1 MEELINELDIFVNEK
16 AILSAQIKDIEN
28 KRNELAKERNTKK
41 AQNKI
46 KNDEEVWSE
55 VNCLGKQISDLGN
68 QSQWFQNQINS
79 KLLNVREQSFVEI
92 DNLIAES
99 VRKSRII
106 SEQIEENRDNLEPEE
121 IYELT
126 ESINEIGQEMAR
138 IMFAKRLIKHNQ
150 IIDVINLFSAT
161 ETEESQEQDEQID
174 EILESQKIENTNENE
189 QVQLI
194 NEELKPIEEIAIDP
208 VLTDYYNNINEI
220 TKNLEKEIITLE
232 ETEENQLV
240 NTNTEEPTTIKNI
253 VVKVENGELIYK
265 AELSNETTIKN
276 SLLTKFYKLA
286 DRKYLIIDKEI
297 KSADNLL
304 STTDFLLVELD
315 KAGNATLTNH
325 KVNLK
330 TFSETQIITS
340 NYTFD
345 IATEILTYGS
355 DKIDLKK
362 IIGSSNN
369 YTKEDLIPDE
379 SKNINDN
386 VTNIGTNGN
395 NGNNTTGG
403 NDGNNTGGNGNTTG
417 GNGGTTIEEIKKA
430 TKQTSVVS
438 VTSTVNKII
447 IDYVIYDPYKEY
459 TSVYMEVQ
467 KEDSDKVE
475 VIYLNAN
482 NTRYE
487 LKDILPN
494 TKYNLKFKYTATE
507 EGQTI
512 IKEFSNTTISTQK
525 PKLSLK
531 VTRTRVGEITYVIT
545 TDNSYKLTKA
555 DLVVTIKD
563 SKTGETRKKTISD
576 VSIDSKEKIVKL
588 DKMTDGDIIE
598 LKLINVKSEDTII
611 KGITASD
618 KFIY

>member
-16 AILSAQIKDIEN
+16 AVLSAQIKDIEN

-161 ETEESQEQDEQID
+161 ETEESQEQDEQIN
-174 EILESQKIENTNENE
+174 EIIEKQEIENKEENE

-265 AELSNETTIKN
+265 AELSNETTIKIYPIKEKI
-276 SLLTKFYKLA
+276 LEKEKFERETWKRELIEYSAKNYRNLRNIA
-286 DRKYLIIDKEI
+286 IKKMDPIVCEILDRYAVQYDMDSQNLVYNYVMSFSSIDDYDSDILPAITYNLSYINEAKISKKEI
-297 KSADNLL
+297 KSL
-304 STTDFLLVELD
+304 
-315 KAGNATLTNH
+315 
-325 KVNLK
+325 
-330 TFSETQIITS
+330 Q
-340 NYTFD
+340 
-345 IATEILTYGS
+345 
-355 DKIDLKK
+355 
-362 IIGSSNN
+362 
-369 YTKEDLIPDE
+369 
-379 SKNINDN
+379 
-386 VTNIGTNGN
+386 
-395 NGNNTTGG
+395 
-403 NDGNNTGGNGNTTG
+403 
-417 GNGGTTIEEIKKA
+417 
-430 TKQTSVVS
+430 
-438 VTSTVNKII
+438 
-447 IDYVIYDPYKEY
+447 
-459 TSVYMEVQ
+459 
-467 KEDSDKVE
+467 
-475 VIYLNAN
+475 
-482 NTRYE
+482 
-487 LKDILPN
+487 
-494 TKYNLKFKYTATE
+494 
-507 EGQTI
+507 
-512 IKEFSNTTISTQK
+512 
-525 PKLSLK
+525 
-531 VTRTRVGEITYVIT
+531 
-545 TDNSYKLTKA
+545 
-555 DLVVTIKD
+555 
-563 SKTGETRKKTISD
+563 
-576 VSIDSKEKIVKL
+576 KIVKNSTQNAL
-588 DKMTDGDIIE
+588 VDIIG
-598 LKLINVKSEDTII
+598 NVTLSEKI
-611 KGITASD
+611 KCFMKKIFNISSANILPEGN
-618 KFIY
+618 KE

>member
-126 ESINEIGQEMAR
+126 ELINEIGQEMAR

-194 NEELKPIEEIAIDP
+194 NEELKPIEEIAVDP
-208 VLTDYYNNINEI
+208 TLTDYYNNINEI

-265 AELSNETTIKN
+265 AELSNETTIKIYPIKEKI
-276 SLLTKFYKLA
+276 LEKEKFERETWKRELIEYSAKNYRNLRNIA
-286 DRKYLIIDKEI
+286 IKKMDPIVCEILDRYAVQYDMDSQNLVYNYVMSFSSIDDYDSDILPAITYNLSYINEAKISKKEI
-297 KSADNLL
+297 K
-304 STTDFLLVELD
+304 
-315 KAGNATLTNH
+315 
-325 KVNLK
+325 
-330 TFSETQIITS
+330 
-340 NYTFD
+340 
-345 IATEILTYGS
+345 IL
-355 DKIDLKK
+355 
-362 IIGSSNN
+362 
-369 YTKEDLIPDE
+369 
-379 SKNINDN
+379 
-386 VTNIGTNGN
+386 
-395 NGNNTTGG
+395 
-403 NDGNNTGGNGNTTG
+403 
-417 GNGGTTIEEIKKA
+417 
-430 TKQTSVVS
+430 Q
-438 VTSTVNKII
+438 
-447 IDYVIYDPYKEY
+447 
-459 TSVYMEVQ
+459 
-467 KEDSDKVE
+467 
-475 VIYLNAN
+475 
-482 NTRYE
+482 
-487 LKDILPN
+487 
-494 TKYNLKFKYTATE
+494 
-507 EGQTI
+507 
-512 IKEFSNTTISTQK
+512 
-525 PKLSLK
+525 
-531 VTRTRVGEITYVIT
+531 
-545 TDNSYKLTKA
+545 
-555 DLVVTIKD
+555 
-563 SKTGETRKKTISD
+563 
-576 VSIDSKEKIVKL
+576 KIVKNSTQNAL
-588 DKMTDGDIIE
+588 VDIIG
-598 LKLINVKSEDTII
+598 NVTLSEKI
-611 KGITASD
+611 KCFMKKIFNISSANILPEGN
-618 KFIY
+618 KE

>member
-16 AILSAQIKDIEN
+16 AVLSAQIRDIES

-46 KNDEEVWSE
+46 NNDEDVWSE

-79 KLLNVREQSFVEI
+79 KLLRVREQAFIEI

-194 NEELKPIEEIAIDP
+194 NEELKPIEEIAVDP
-208 VLTDYYNNINEI
+208 TLTDYYNNINEI

-265 AELSNETTIKN
+265 AELSNETTIKIYPIKEKI
-276 SLLTKFYKLA
+276 LEKEKFERETWKRELIEYSAKNYRNLRNIA
-286 DRKYLIIDKEI
+286 IKKMDPIVCEILDRYAVQYDMDSQNLVYNYVMSFSSIDDYDSDILPAITYNLSYINEAKISKKEI
-297 KSADNLL
+297 K
-304 STTDFLLVELD
+304 
-315 KAGNATLTNH
+315 
-325 KVNLK
+325 
-330 TFSETQIITS
+330 
-340 NYTFD
+340 
-345 IATEILTYGS
+345 IL
-355 DKIDLKK
+355 
-362 IIGSSNN
+362 
-369 YTKEDLIPDE
+369 
-379 SKNINDN
+379 
-386 VTNIGTNGN
+386 
-395 NGNNTTGG
+395 
-403 NDGNNTGGNGNTTG
+403 
-417 GNGGTTIEEIKKA
+417 
-430 TKQTSVVS
+430 Q
-438 VTSTVNKII
+438 
-447 IDYVIYDPYKEY
+447 
-459 TSVYMEVQ
+459 
-467 KEDSDKVE
+467 
-475 VIYLNAN
+475 
-482 NTRYE
+482 
-487 LKDILPN
+487 
-494 TKYNLKFKYTATE
+494 
-507 EGQTI
+507 
-512 IKEFSNTTISTQK
+512 
-525 PKLSLK
+525 
-531 VTRTRVGEITYVIT
+531 
-545 TDNSYKLTKA
+545 
-555 DLVVTIKD
+555 
-563 SKTGETRKKTISD
+563 
-576 VSIDSKEKIVKL
+576 KIVKNSTQNAL
-588 DKMTDGDIIE
+588 VDIIG
-598 LKLINVKSEDTII
+598 NVTLSEKI
-611 KGITASD
+611 KCFMKKIFNISSANILPQGN
-618 KFIY
+618 KE

>member
-16 AILSAQIKDIEN
+16 AVLSAQIRDIES

-265 AELSNETTIKN
+265 AELSNETTIKIYPIKEKI
-276 SLLTKFYKLA
+276 LEKEKFERETWKRELIEYSAKNYRNLRNIA
-286 DRKYLIIDKEI
+286 IKKMDPIVCEILDRYAVQYDMDSQNLVYNYVMSFSSIDDYDSDILPAITYNLSYINEAKISKKEI
-297 KSADNLL
+297 KSL
-304 STTDFLLVELD
+304 
-315 KAGNATLTNH
+315 
-325 KVNLK
+325 
-330 TFSETQIITS
+330 Q
-340 NYTFD
+340 
-345 IATEILTYGS
+345 
-355 DKIDLKK
+355 
-362 IIGSSNN
+362 
-369 YTKEDLIPDE
+369 
-379 SKNINDN
+379 
-386 VTNIGTNGN
+386 
-395 NGNNTTGG
+395 
-403 NDGNNTGGNGNTTG
+403 
-417 GNGGTTIEEIKKA
+417 
-430 TKQTSVVS
+430 
-438 VTSTVNKII
+438 
-447 IDYVIYDPYKEY
+447 
-459 TSVYMEVQ
+459 
-467 KEDSDKVE
+467 
-475 VIYLNAN
+475 
-482 NTRYE
+482 
-487 LKDILPN
+487 
-494 TKYNLKFKYTATE
+494 
-507 EGQTI
+507 
-512 IKEFSNTTISTQK
+512 
-525 PKLSLK
+525 
-531 VTRTRVGEITYVIT
+531 
-545 TDNSYKLTKA
+545 
-555 DLVVTIKD
+555 
-563 SKTGETRKKTISD
+563 
-576 VSIDSKEKIVKL
+576 KIVKNSTQNAL
-588 DKMTDGDIIE
+588 VDIIG
-598 LKLINVKSEDTII
+598 NVTLSEKI
-611 KGITASD
+611 KCFMKKIFNISSANILPEGN
-618 KFIY
+618 KE

>member
-16 AILSAQIKDIEN
+16 AVLSAQIRDIES

-46 KNDEEVWSE
+46 NNDEDVWSE

-79 KLLNVREQSFVEI
+79 KLLRVREQAFIEI

-126 ESINEIGQEMAR
+126 DNINEIGQSMAR

-265 AELSNETTIKN
+265 AELSNETTIKIYPIKEKILEYSAKN
-276 SLLTKFYKLA
+276 YRNLRNIAIKKMDPIVCEIL
-286 DRKYLIIDKEI
+286 DRYAVQYDMDSQNLVYNYVMSFSSIDDYDSDILPAITYNLSYINEAKISKKEI
-297 KSADNLL
+297 K
-304 STTDFLLVELD
+304 
-315 KAGNATLTNH
+315 
-325 KVNLK
+325 
-330 TFSETQIITS
+330 
-340 NYTFD
+340 
-345 IATEILTYGS
+345 IL
-355 DKIDLKK
+355 
-362 IIGSSNN
+362 
-369 YTKEDLIPDE
+369 
-379 SKNINDN
+379 
-386 VTNIGTNGN
+386 
-395 NGNNTTGG
+395 
-403 NDGNNTGGNGNTTG
+403 
-417 GNGGTTIEEIKKA
+417 
-430 TKQTSVVS
+430 Q
-438 VTSTVNKII
+438 
-447 IDYVIYDPYKEY
+447 
-459 TSVYMEVQ
+459 
-467 KEDSDKVE
+467 
-475 VIYLNAN
+475 
-482 NTRYE
+482 
-487 LKDILPN
+487 
-494 TKYNLKFKYTATE
+494 
-507 EGQTI
+507 
-512 IKEFSNTTISTQK
+512 
-525 PKLSLK
+525 
-531 VTRTRVGEITYVIT
+531 
-545 TDNSYKLTKA
+545 
-555 DLVVTIKD
+555 
-563 SKTGETRKKTISD
+563 
-576 VSIDSKEKIVKL
+576 KIVKNSTQNAL
-588 DKMTDGDIIE
+588 VDIIG
-598 LKLINVKSEDTII
+598 NVTLLEKI
-611 KGITASD
+611 KCFMKKIFNISSANILPEGN
-618 KFIY
+618 KE

>member
-16 AILSAQIKDIEN
+16 AVLSAQIRDIES

-194 NEELKPIEEIAIDP
+194 NEELKPIEEIAIDS

-265 AELSNETTIKN
+265 AELSNETTIKIYPIKEKI
-276 SLLTKFYKLA
+276 LEKEKFERETWK
-286 DRKYLIIDKEI
+286 RELIEYSAKNYRNLRNIAI
-297 KSADNLL
+297 KKMDPI
-304 STTDFLLVELD
+304 VC
-315 KAGNATLTNH
+315 
-325 KVNLK
+325 
-330 TFSETQIITS
+330 
-340 NYTFD
+340 
-345 IATEILTYGS
+345 EILDRYAVQYDMDS
-355 DKIDLKK
+355 QNLVYNYVMSFSSID
-362 IIGSSNN
+362 
-369 YTKEDLIPDE
+369 
-379 SKNINDN
+379 
-386 VTNIGTNGN
+386 
-395 NGNNTTGG
+395 
-403 NDGNNTGGNGNTTG
+403 
-417 GNGGTTIEEIKKA
+417 
-430 TKQTSVVS
+430 
-438 VTSTVNKII
+438 
-447 IDYVIYDPYKEY
+447 DY
-459 TSVYMEVQ
+459 
-467 KEDSDKVE
+467 DS
-475 VIYLNAN
+475 
-482 NTRYE
+482 
-487 LKDILPN
+487 DILPAI
-494 TKYNLKFKYTATE
+494 TYNLSYINEAKISK
-507 EGQTI
+507 
-512 IKEFSNTTISTQK
+512 KEI
-525 PKLSLK
+525 
-531 VTRTRVGEITYVIT
+531 RT
-545 TDNSYKLTKA
+545 LQ
-555 DLVVTIKD
+555 
-563 SKTGETRKKTISD
+563 
-576 VSIDSKEKIVKL
+576 KIVKNSTQNAL
-588 DKMTDGDIIE
+588 VDIIG
-598 LKLINVKSEDTII
+598 NVTLSEKI
-611 KGITASD
+611 KCFMKKIFNISSANILPEGN
-618 KFIY
+618 KE